1 MVKMIYC
8 STYGQG
14 DILFYSPAG
23 ADAVKGYFYILFLHF
38 IIIYSVNIL
47 YSTIS
52 FIIDA
57 SMLGIAYSLQNPSNI
72 KTYLQLSK
80 TVRTFYYNN
89 NNQQQQ
95 QQQQQ
100 QNYAY
105 NKNNNN
111 NDIVNNHV
119 LEVFAP
125 LSSSSSLSTF
135 TSTTTTSK
143 ITNTRL
149 DQSGSNIAQL
159 TTKARSSVVA
169 FIHGGAWGSGRRC
182 HYMRCLYGR

>member
-1 MVKMIYC
+1 MICC
-8 STYGQG
+8 STYSQY
-14 DILFYSPAG
+14 DFLLYSPAG
-23 ADAVKGYFYILFLHF
+23 AGDVKGYFYILFLHF

-57 SMLGIAYSLQNPSNI
+57 SLLGIAYSLQNPSNI

-80 TVRTFYYNN
+80 TVRTFHYN

-95 QQQQQ
+95 QQQQ
-100 QNYAY
+100 NYAN

-111 NDIVNNHV
+111 NNIVNNHV
-119 LEVFAP
+119 LEIFAP
-125 LSSSSSLSTF
+125 LSSSSSSSSSLSTF
-135 TSTTTTSK
+135 TSTSTTSK

>member
-1 MVKMIYC
+1 MVKVIFC
-8 STYGQG
+8 
-14 DILFYSPAG
+14 LFYSPAG
-23 ADAVKGYFYILFLHF
+23 ADAVKGYFYIVFLHF
-38 IIIYSVNIL
+38 ITIYSVNIL

-80 TVRTFYYNN
+80 TVRTFHYNNN

-95 QQQQQ
+95 Q
-100 QNYAY
+100 NYAN

-111 NDIVNNHV
+111 NIVNNHV
-119 LEVFAP
+119 LEIFAP
-125 LSSSSSLSTF
+125 LSSSSSSLSTF